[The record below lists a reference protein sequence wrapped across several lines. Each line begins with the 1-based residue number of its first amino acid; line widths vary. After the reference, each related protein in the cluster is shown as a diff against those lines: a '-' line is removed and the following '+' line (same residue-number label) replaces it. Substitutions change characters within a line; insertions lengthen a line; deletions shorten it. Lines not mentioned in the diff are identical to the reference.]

1 MTLGSAGT
9 HAVLCDLMK
18 RALPLLLLAL
28 TACGSKGIE
37 GVQTFKYPAG
47 DHRTGSLIYA
57 ESPPAGGPHNASW
70 QNCGVYDRPL
80 YNEYAVHSLEHGAVW
95 VTYRPD
101 LDAAG
106 LDTLKK
112 LVEGRPYTILSP
124 YEGLDTPVAMSAWG
138 AQLKV
143 DQPGDA
149 RLKAFLDK
157 YEQGATAPER
167 GASCSGAYSGTR

>member
-1 MTLGSAGT
+1 
-9 HAVLCDLMK
+9 MK

-28 TACGSKGIE
+28 TACGSKSIE
-37 GVQTFKYPAG
+37 GVQTFTYAGG
-47 DHRTGSLIYA
+47 DHRSGSLIYA
-57 ESPPAGGPHNASW
+57 ENPPAGGPHNPMW

-95 VTYRPD
+95 ITYRPD
-101 LDAAG
+101 LDATQVAA
-106 LDTLKK
+106 LKK
-112 LVEGRPYTILSP
+112 LVEGRPYPILSP
-124 YEGLDTPVAMSAWG
+124 YEGLDTPVAASAWG

-143 DQPGDA
+143 EKADDS

-167 GASCSGAYSGTR
+167 GASCSGAYGETR

>member
-1 MTLGSAGT
+1 
-9 HAVLCDLMK
+9 MK

-28 TACGSKGIE
+28 TACGSKSIE
-37 GVQTFKYPAG
+37 GVQTFTYAGG
-47 DHRTGSLIYA
+47 DHRSGSLIYA
-57 ESPPAGGPHNASW
+57 ENPPAGGPHNPMW

-95 VTYRPD
+95 ITYRPD
-101 LDAAG
+101 LDATQVAA
-106 LDTLKK
+106 LKK

-124 YEGLDTPVAMSAWG
+124 YEGLDTPVAASAWG

-143 DQPGDA
+143 EKADDS

-157 YEQGATAPER
+157 YEQGGTAPEK
-167 GASCSGAYSGTR
+167 GASCSGAYGETR